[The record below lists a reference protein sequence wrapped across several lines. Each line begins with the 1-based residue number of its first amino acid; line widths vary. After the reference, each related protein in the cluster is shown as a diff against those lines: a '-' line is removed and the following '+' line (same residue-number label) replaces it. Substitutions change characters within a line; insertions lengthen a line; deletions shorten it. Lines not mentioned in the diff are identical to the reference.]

1 MQQKRKAK
9 KYKIISWSR
18 DRGGKIVNR
27 NFRDVCNALT
37 TFSAS
42 SHTTAIYVLVYE
54 NKINRIYE
62 P

>member
-1 MQQKRKAK
+1 MRYKEAMK

-18 DRGGKIVNR
+18 DKSGKIVNH
-27 NFRDVCNALT
+27 NFKDVCNTIT

-54 NKINRIYE
+54 NNKIR
-62 P
+62 

>member
-18 DRGGKIVNR
+18 DRGGKVVNR
-27 NFRDVCNALT
+27 NFRDVRNALT

-54 NKINRIYE
+54 NKINRIYV